1 MLTCSQRLGPVDA
14 PTVPYSVNVP
24 AGKKIRFNVRD
35 SVNPGFEGSAFTDAL
50 DIGEF
55 IVPIERGLM
64 TQALGPTTH
73 ALLLG
78 PSELEVF
85 HRTSTTLRT
94 LADRQDAKRYRSS
107 ERIR

>member
-14 PTVPYSVNVP
+14 ATIAYSVNVL

-55 IVPIERGLM
+55 LATG
-64 TQALGPTTH
+64 
-73 ALLLG
+73 LLG
-78 PSELEVF
+78 DKSNVSGAG
-85 HRTSTTLRT
+85 TDDAC
-94 LADRQDAKRYRSS
+94 LATGPIGTGGIPPYVYHLLDVS
-107 ERIR
+107 